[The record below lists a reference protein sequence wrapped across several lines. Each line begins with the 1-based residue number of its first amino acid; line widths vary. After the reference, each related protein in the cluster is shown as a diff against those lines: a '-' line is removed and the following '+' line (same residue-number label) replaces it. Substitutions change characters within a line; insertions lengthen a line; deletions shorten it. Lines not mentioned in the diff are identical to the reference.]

1 MILHYFK
8 RNENIQNE
16 IDNNIYK
23 LIIEIINKLYSNDKF
38 KLKKDFNSS
47 FEITTFLLFIVFFT
61 FKNKSYKSEKQELI
75 NKFINDLDYSLR
87 NLGIGDMS
95 IGKYVKKY
103 VKKIYFRF
111 DLYDKIFEKQ
121 DKDKFQIFFN
131 KLEIL
136 INNNNLL
143 SSYLFDLACKSIKLS
158 KSRKFNEFKFYL
170 N

>member
-1 MILHYFK
+1 MINL
-8 RNENIQNE
+8 
-16 IDNNIYK
+16 
-23 LIIEIINKLYSNDKF
+23 S
-38 KLKKDFNSS
+38 LKKTL
-47 FEITTFLLFIVFFT
+47 IHHLKLLLFCYLQFFFT
-61 FKNKSYKSEKQELI
+61 FKNKPYKSEKQELI